1 MALSIAALVLIAFTI
16 AVIVVPKGTEPTAG
30 DSNVEPVAAAP
41 IPTTF
46 TPDQAAFARK
56 YADIIDP
63 STCRVSSVPT
73 EKIVALDQCIP
84 LKSISEVE
92 PQCSS
97 RLAKPAAISIQTWDN
112 EKSLRTD
119 VDIDLDYRATNQVRT
134 TLAGPGLIDNG
145 QAYGIQ
151 LLDRDGMEGY
161 VVIFDAPERTQLTV
175 RWVCDPKLENWIKS
189 SKYWI
194 AN

>member
-1 MALSIAALVLIAFTI
+1 MAIAFAI
-16 AVIVVPKGTEPTAG
+16 AVITVPKSSERTA
-30 DSNVEPVAAAP
+30 SNSRTEPVAAAA
-41 IPTTF
+41 IPATF

-63 STCRVSSVPT
+63 STCRASSDPT
-73 EKIVALDQCIP
+73 AKIVMLDQCNP
-84 LKSISEVE
+84 VESISEVE

-112 EKSLRTD
+112 ENSLRTD

-134 TLAGPGLIDNG
+134 TLAGPGRIDNG

-151 LLDRDGMEGY
+151 LLDRDNMEGY
-161 VVIFDAPERTQLTV
+161 VAIFDAPERTQLTV